1 MFRSLYFRMR
11 IIHIVGII
19 VLLINAYFFTQNII
33 SQIIQYF
40 MALAL
45 IFHDTDEKKWGVDM
59 TKTIT
64 NELENLSLNSTSK
77 INTYLS
83 IENEKILSLI
93 EKFKQKIK
101 NILVVITQKSICVE
115 KNIKGL
121 DGISNALFDSSK
133 TMKELIDYT
142 QDKSM
147 QSNDLLD
154 NFIKDIL
161 SGKNNQENMF
171 EVAQEIKSL
180 LENVKIIV
188 EKIVLQNSDLIK
200 HFDDLHSNTQSITKI
215 VEAVR
220 NIADQTNLLS
230 LNAAIE
236 AARAGEHGKGFA
248 VVADEIRKLAES
260 TQNSL
265 LDIDLNVKSITQN
278 VDKSKESLNS
288 SKFSVEN
295 LLLESNTT
303 SEKIDSFETLFQ
315 QNFKNIEQIISHSS
329 TTKENLNFIV
339 KSINHIVALADENLQ
354 NSHNIKEFS
363 RYIKDDFS
371 QLQKEVSNLSS

>member
-33 SQIIQYF
+33 GQIIQYF

-339 KSINHIVALADENLQ
+339 
-354 NSHNIKEFS
+354 
-363 RYIKDDFS
+363 
-371 QLQKEVSNLSS
+371 

>member
-33 SQIIQYF
+33 GQIIQYF

-101 NILVVITQKSICVE
+101 NILVIITQKSTCVE

-288 SKFSVEN
+288 SKLSVEN

-339 KSINHIVALADENLQ
+339 KSINHIVTLADENLQ